1 MSACDGALYRRD
13 PRWAVNDEPKLLT
26 YARGSPL
33 SLSGGLLA
41 WEGHSGLAKRFFEG
55 RDDLEGGLFRHRALQ
70 FGLSLIGAPVG
81 VLQPMEPV
89 PILLGDTIFAAIHV
103 RNILA
108 HTGPWL
114 KTAVSSFEEATPRGG
129 VGPPTACCLLAG
141 VGRESRQQGNNTPR
155 WPPAGTA
162 SAPGLKREAGESP
175 ARSRHCDR
183 GANPRDATG
192 TGGPGKARGSGDP
205 GVRRPASGVREPSL
219 AYRRAARGQ
228 PPAERRRL
236 FSKAPPEGRPERP
249 RVRPGRWKAWP
260 QPFAAFSRRPLRRE
274 QLRAVR
280 TGRHGSEEQESHR
293 RTGGQGPWP
302 RSSSRCSWRDRRAQV
317 PPSRRRLR
325 PNRHRP

>member
-1 MSACDGALYRRD
+1 MTFLIPFSFGSATPRWCCQLDRSRKHVRMRRGALSTAPSLGRRRRAEVTVLCSR
-13 PRWAVNDEPKLLT
+13 PP
-26 YARGSPL
+26 P

-41 WEGHSGLAKRFFEG
+41 WERHSGLAKRFFEG
-55 RDDLEGGLFRHRALQ
+55 RGDLEGGLFCHRALQ

-81 VLQPMEPV
+81 VLQAMEPV

-236 FSKAPPEGRPERP
+236 F
-249 RVRPGRWKAWP
+249 
-260 QPFAAFSRRPLRRE
+260 L
-274 QLRAVR
+274 
-280 TGRHGSEEQESHR
+280 
-293 RTGGQGPWP
+293 
-302 RSSSRCSWRDRRAQV
+302 
-317 PPSRRRLR
+317 
-325 PNRHRP
+325 